1 MEVHPDE
8 DDDGEYGEH
17 ANDDAGSAFG
27 TVSGGES
34 LLDKGDFGVG
44 VFRVRLLMFGTHAGF
59 LSEVRC
65 LRSVVTP

>member
-1 MEVHPDE
+1 
-8 DDDGEYGEH
+8 
-17 ANDDAGSAFG
+17 
-27 TVSGGES
+27 